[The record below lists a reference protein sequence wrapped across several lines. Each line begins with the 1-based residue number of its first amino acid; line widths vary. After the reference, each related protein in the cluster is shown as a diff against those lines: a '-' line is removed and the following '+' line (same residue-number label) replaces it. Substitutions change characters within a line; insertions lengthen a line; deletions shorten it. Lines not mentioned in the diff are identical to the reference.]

1 MSELKG
7 LQARISQF
15 GKDVQGEV
23 YFYVKGEE
31 LPFKLD
37 MSMVNLSLIPYLA
50 VGLGVTMNY
59 LSKEDHHVVNWWS
72 FVKSPLKDEQGKPV
86 PWSSRRI
93 RYRQTSLPLAKC
105 S

>member
-15 GKDVQGEV
+15 GKDIQGEV

-37 MSMVNLSLIPYLA
+37 MSMVNLNLIP
-50 VGLGVTMNY
+50 
-59 LSKEDHHVVNWWS
+59 S
-72 FVKSPLKDEQGKPV
+72 
-86 PWSSRRI
+86 
-93 RYRQTSLPLAKC
+93 
-105 S
+105 